1 MFPVLRRL
9 LQVEDSTPI
18 DGRKLRYQHRRAELL
33 EQVTAY
39 VTANGVGEL
48 SMRPLAKD
56 LGISHATLIHHFGS
70 KEQLLT
76 EVVATLRDSSS
87 LDISSGTDIVE
98 MLTSYWN
105 RRTSAE
111 SLPNFRLMFE
121 IYGQALLHPERYREF
136 LDHVVGDW
144 LGGLTE
150 AALAHGCPP
159 DRADR
164 YATIVLAQIRGLTLD
179 LVTTGDRVRI
189 DAAFAE
195 FAAAMGAL
203 VSSWKAI

>member
-1 MFPVLRRL
+1 
-9 LQVEDSTPI
+9 
-18 DGRKLRYQHRRAELL
+18 
-33 EQVTAY
+33 
-39 VTANGVGEL
+39 
-48 SMRPLAKD
+48 MRPLAKD

-105 RRTSAE
+105 GRTSAE

-144 LGGLTE
+144 LGGLAE

-179 LVTTGDRVRI
+179 LVTTVTASESTRRSPNSRPRWALWPAPGRRS
-189 DAAFAE
+189 DAPNAVT
-195 FAAAMGAL
+195 L
-203 VSSWKAI
+203 QAICSNRDTIIPSGPRT